1 MDRFNIT
8 NNFSYGRRSG
18 RRRWNNERRENGK
31 MIREGRR
38 NSGVIDIRNSRRRG
52 ASDKEIKGVAS

>member
-8 NNFSYGRRSG
+8 NSFDYGRRSG
-18 RRRWNNERRENGK
+18 RRRWNSERREHGK

-38 NSGVIDIRNSRRRG
+38 NSGVIDIRNNRGRG
-52 ASDKEIKGVAS
+52 ASDKEIEGGAS